1 MKQLYR
7 KLIPLLIVF
16 FTQFSFAHTT
26 SDKSD
31 LYDQCV
37 DHTLQKLKLDKINN
51 TIVQSCSNET
61 KAVYEKQIITVLD
74 KIRQESQ
81 QESQPDRYLNIL
93 KSQRLWK
100 SYVDKECDNAGTFI
114 GSPMYSYCPM
124 QEYRKRV
131 DQLREYVDL

>member
-1 MKQLYR
+1 MTQLYR

-16 FTQFSFAHTT
+16 VTQFSFAHTT

-37 DHTLQKLKLDKINN
+37 SQTLQKLKLEKINN
-51 TIVQSCSNET
+51 TIVQSCSNQT
-61 KAVYEKQIITVLD
+61 KVLYEKQIITVLD

-81 QESQPDRYLNIL
+81 QESQPQRYLNIL

-100 SYVDKECDNAGTFI
+100 SYVDKECDNAGEFI

-131 DQLREYVDL
+131 DQLREYEDL